1 MLCSHGVGTSHL
13 EQAPSIKPKPSRI
26 SSRKAILLSRIAI
39 PPLTPP
45 TYYRACPRRAILL
58 CRSEYGDTKRVSRPN
73 FYYLTSPRPTKAS
86 MPKERSLFWRNAPMD
101 IHACGSSPSRR
112 GPADSFT
119 GTVWQDPIIEAPA
132 PARIRSGMVRFEPG
146 ARTHWHTHPLGQ
158 TLAVISGF
166 GRVQVW
172 GGKAREIRPGDV
184 VWIPP
189 GEKHWHGAGPNTVMV
204 HVAMQEA
211 LDGKHV
217 EWMEPVTDEQY
228 KSAG

>member
-1 MLCSHGVGTSHL
+1 
-13 EQAPSIKPKPSRI
+13 
-26 SSRKAILLSRIAI
+26 
-39 PPLTPP
+39 
-45 TYYRACPRRAILL
+45 
-58 CRSEYGDTKRVSRPN
+58 
-73 FYYLTSPRPTKAS
+73 
-86 MPKERSLFWRNAPMD
+86 MD
-101 IHACGSSPSRR
+101 IHLSGSRPSRR

-172 GGKAREIRPGDV
+172 GQKAREIRPGDV

-189 GEKHWHGAGPNTVMV
+189 DEKHWHGAGPNTVMV

-228 KSAG
+228 ETAG